1 MSQKYGKKVLAGL
14 LGAVMACTALPAATA
29 MQPAAEDAGD
39 VLFSTGF
46 EDGEGISEFTGRG
59 GVEVME
65 ATTDQAYSGNYSMC
79 VSGREKGWN
88 GPQFRLDVDGLCE
101 ANEQYI
107 VSVCAKSE
115 WYSTINLS
123 MEYTDAAG
131 ERHYSNLKSASGDSW
146 NSFSD
151 VKVSFTS
158 DVSKVYVYVESSDPK
173 CKLYIDDFSLSK
185 APDVPI
191 EEDIPSLKDV
201 YSSYFKIGT
210 AITPSDLSSKPTMKL
225 VQKHFSGSITL
236 GNEMK
241 PDSVLDQK
249 ASIAYAEANGG
260 DDTNPQV
267 SFAAAKSVLDYCS
280 ENKIPVRAHTLV
292 WHSQTPDW
300 FFKEGFQSDG
310 DWVSKEKML
319 ERMENYI
326 KNYFTVLTT
335 EYPDVDFY
343 ACDVVNE
350 AWKDDGTPRDA
361 GSNNEKSGQSAWVKV
376 FGDNSFIKPAFE
388 YARKYAPAGCKLYY
402 NDYNEYIS
410 GKTNAIYDMA
420 MELKEEGL
428 IDGIG
433 MQSHLDVSYPSASL
447 YKKALEKFVSTGLD
461 VQITELDVTTS
472 DKSEAGYEKQ
482 AQYYSDIFDAIVENK
497 DHISAVVL
505 WGTTDDGSWR
515 ADRDPLLFGADY
527 KAKPAFYAII
537 DGLDVPPL
545 TTTTT
550 PVATTTTEAQTTT
563 TTAAT
568 TTEQETTTTV
578 TNETTATVVTEGTTT
593 TAATTTEAP
602 GTTTT
607 TNTITPG
614 NVLYGD
620 VNLDNSVTL
629 ADLITFQKQQ
639 RGAIEF
645 NAQQVANADCDQSA
659 SDSIVDAND
668 VTALLSF
675 LIGKANELPLR

>member
-1 MSQKYGKKVLAGL
+1 
-14 LGAVMACTALPAATA
+14 
-29 MQPAAEDAGD
+29 
-39 VLFSTGF
+39 
-46 EDGEGISEFTGRG
+46 
-59 GVEVME
+59 
-65 ATTDQAYSGNYSMC
+65 
-79 VSGREKGWN
+79 
-88 GPQFRLDVDGLCE
+88 
-101 ANEQYI
+101 
-107 VSVCAKSE
+107 
-115 WYSTINLS
+115 
-123 MEYTDAAG
+123 
-131 ERHYSNLKSASGDSW
+131 
-146 NSFSD
+146 
-151 VKVSFTS
+151 
-158 DVSKVYVYVESSDPK
+158 
-173 CKLYIDDFSLSK
+173 
-185 APDVPI
+185 
-191 EEDIPSLKDV
+191 
-201 YSSYFKIGT
+201 
-210 AITPSDLSSKPTMKL
+210 
-225 VQKHFSGSITL
+225 
-236 GNEMK
+236 
-241 PDSVLDQK
+241 
-249 ASIAYAEANGG
+249 
-260 DDTNPQV
+260 
-267 SFAAAKSVLDYCS
+267 
-280 ENKIPVRAHTLV
+280 
-292 WHSQTPDW
+292 
-300 FFKEGFQSDG
+300 
-310 DWVSKEKML
+310 
-319 ERMENYI
+319 
-326 KNYFTVLTT
+326 
-335 EYPDVDFY
+335 
-343 ACDVVNE
+343 
-350 AWKDDGTPRDA
+350 
-361 GSNNEKSGQSAWVKV
+361 
-376 FGDNSFIKPAFE
+376 
-388 YARKYAPAGCKLYY
+388 
-402 NDYNEYIS
+402 
-410 GKTNAIYDMA
+410 MA

>member
-88 GPQFRLDVDGLCE
+88 GPQFRLDDGLCE

-249 ASIAYAEANGG
+249 ASIAYAEEDIRWKDA
-260 DDTNPQV
+260 DEKMQEQQYEE
-267 SFAAAKSVLDYCS
+267 AAKLYKELSHKSDTVYEEINSRGVKDMRKIYSIDELELANSQQQNRLLSLALIILPFFIAIAIGCVVYLRKQRRKLIQSQLKLQQAQEEVEKSTRNKSLFISNMSHEIRTPLNALSGFS
-280 ENKIPVRAHTLV
+280 E
-292 WHSQTPDW
+292 
-300 FFKEGFQSDG
+300 
-310 DWVSKEKML
+310 
-319 ERMENYI
+319 
-326 KNYFTVLTT
+326 VLTT
-335 EYPDVDFY
+335 PGIDEDTRKQCYEIIQLNSRLLINLLN
-343 ACDVVNE
+343 DVVDISCLDVKNMKFDLKVCDAVPLCEGIIQTVEGIKQTQAALSFETTLPSLEIETDIFRLPQVLINILVNATKFTKEGSIILRLEQNE
-350 AWKDDGTPRDA
+350 EGMAQFSVTDTGCGIPLEKQPTIFNRFERVD
-361 GSNNEKSGQSAWVKV
+361 EKSQG
-376 FGDNSFIKPAFE
+376 
-388 YARKYAPAGCKLYY
+388 
-402 NDYNEYIS
+402 
-410 GKTNAIYDMA
+410 T
-420 MELKEEGL
+420 
-428 IDGIG
+428 GIG
-433 MQSHLDVSYPSASL
+433 LSICQFIIDQLGGNIWIDPEYTNGSRFIFTHPL
-447 YKKALEKFVSTGLD
+447 
-461 VQITELDVTTS
+461 
-472 DKSEAGYEKQ
+472 KQ
-482 AQYYSDIFDAIVENK
+482 A
-497 DHISAVVL
+497 
-505 WGTTDDGSWR
+505 
-515 ADRDPLLFGADY
+515 
-527 KAKPAFYAII
+527 
-537 DGLDVPPL
+537 
-545 TTTTT
+545 
-550 PVATTTTEAQTTT
+550 
-563 TTAAT
+563 
-568 TTEQETTTTV
+568 
-578 TNETTATVVTEGTTT
+578 
-593 TAATTTEAP
+593 
-602 GTTTT
+602 
-607 TNTITPG
+607 
-614 NVLYGD
+614 
-620 VNLDNSVTL
+620 
-629 ADLITFQKQQ
+629 
-639 RGAIEF
+639 
-645 NAQQVANADCDQSA
+645 
-659 SDSIVDAND
+659 
-668 VTALLSF
+668 
-675 LIGKANELPLR
+675 GKA